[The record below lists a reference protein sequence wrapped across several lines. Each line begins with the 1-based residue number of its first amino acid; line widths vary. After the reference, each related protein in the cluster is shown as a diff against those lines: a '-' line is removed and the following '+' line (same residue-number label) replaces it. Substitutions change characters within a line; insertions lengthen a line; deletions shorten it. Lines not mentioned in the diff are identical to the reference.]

1 MKVERR
7 RNLNIIMVYVII
19 SIGSNS
25 CQAAHVQ
32 WASQRLAG
40 VLGDVRFS
48 RTLWTEDIHG
58 TGVFYM
64 NRLAGGYTTLTAEEL
79 TRRLKDIE
87 AETGRTKQRV
97 TIDLDLM
104 EYDNE
109 RFHLADWSRPY
120 VQNII
125 DDIL

>member
-1 MKVERR
+1 M
-7 RNLNIIMVYVII
+7 
-19 SIGSNS
+19 
-25 CQAAHVQ
+25 Q
-32 WASQRLAG
+32 WVSQRLAG
-40 VLGDVRFS
+40 VLGNVRFS

-58 TGVFYM
+58 TGGFYM